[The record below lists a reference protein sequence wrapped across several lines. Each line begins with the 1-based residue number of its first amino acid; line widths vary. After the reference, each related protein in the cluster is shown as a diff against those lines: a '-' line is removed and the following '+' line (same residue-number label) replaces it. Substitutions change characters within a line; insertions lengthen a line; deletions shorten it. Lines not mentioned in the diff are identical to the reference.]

1 MLGTQHYVK
10 PGCGQLL
17 KKVIFKNGHSIQ
29 YTNPKSDNTM
39 FILHSEHTATA
50 EKNRLS

>member
-1 MLGTQHYVK
+1 MWSAVEKGYIQ
-10 PGCGQLL
+10 
-17 KKVIFKNGHSIQ
+17 NGHSIQ

-50 EKNRLS
+50 EKKKNRLS